1 MLAVKGDK
9 DVFDATF
16 ALMAKYDDEEDEEEV
31 TLSDLIQNLH
41 VYCVKKLRILVVVL
55 IDSIIESTTET
66 KLMNN
71 SLDILHEEKV
81 ALVDQMSVV
90 EENVIVLEA
99 ENLELKKSL
108 KMLSEK
114 SGKGKEEASKM
125 QMELE
130 ASLNTAKT
138 KLAMDLER
146 NN

>member
-1 MLAVKGDK
+1 M
-9 DVFDATF
+9 FDAIF
-16 ALMAKYDDEEDEEEV
+16 VLMAKSDDEEDEEEV
-31 TLSDLIQNLH
+31 TLSDLKQNLH
-41 VYCVKKLRILVVVL
+41 VYCVKKLRILAAVL

-66 KLMNN
+66 ELMNN
-71 SLDILHEEKV
+71 SLDIFHEEKV
-81 ALVDQMSVV
+81 ALIDKMSVV
-90 EENVIVLEA
+90 EENVIVLEV
-99 ENLELKKSL
+99 ENVELKKRL